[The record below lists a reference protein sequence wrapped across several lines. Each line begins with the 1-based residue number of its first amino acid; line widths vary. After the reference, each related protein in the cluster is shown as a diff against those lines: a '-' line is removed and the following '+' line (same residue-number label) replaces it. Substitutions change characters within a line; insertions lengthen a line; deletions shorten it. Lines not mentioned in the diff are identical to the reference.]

1 MRFTSDLHVHT
12 HLSSC
17 GKPEATVEY
26 YREAPVDDIESD
38 ELCRERIRMYRIAKS
53 EGCLFTVGVDSHGLG
68 YHDYYH
74 LIEPVAELIG
84 ITENDLHPLAR

>member
-1 MRFTSDLHVHT
+1 MPKSLYKSENVRYNIQEEELQFICNCFSEFLCAKEIVMRFTS
-12 HLSSC
+12 
-17 GKPEATVEY
+17 
-26 YREAPVDDIESD
+26 
-38 ELCRERIRMYRIAKS
+38 
-53 EGCLFTVGVDSHGLG
+53 DSHGLG